1 MQALKQTD
9 LWPLPVYEGVREQFR
24 REVITAK
31 KDRRIGVGPFMTLV
45 FENRLTVKFQVQEIL
60 RAEKITDPVHVQEEL
75 DGFNA
80 MLPDTGSLSATLM
93 IELTGP
99 EAEVAEKLTGL
110 TGLGKHVRLEVGGLV
125 SPAEFEGGREDGRRI
140 SAVQYVRFPAPR
152 PSRRRSRRA
161 PSRRRW
167 CSTTRTTPIASPSP
181 RGCADRSRRTCR
193 GRTRWRA
200 LRPQRARAP
209 PRRAPLPPARGP
221 CVRAGAARP
230 CP

>member
-60 RAEKITDPVHVQEEL
+60 RAEKITDPAHVQEEL

-110 TGLGKHVRLEVGGLV
+110 TGLGKHVRLEVGGHV

-140 SAVQYVRFPAPR
+140 SAVQYVRFPCTPAIAQALSQGTVAAALVFDHPNYTHR
-152 PSRRRSRRA
+152 QPLTEGMCRSLA
-161 PSRRRW
+161 K
-167 CSTTRTTPIASPSP
+167 
-181 RGCADRSRRTCR
+181 D
-193 GRTRWRA
+193 
-200 LRPQRARAP
+200 LQ
-209 PRRAPLPPARGP
+209 
-221 CVRAGAARP
+221 GAN
-230 CP
+230 